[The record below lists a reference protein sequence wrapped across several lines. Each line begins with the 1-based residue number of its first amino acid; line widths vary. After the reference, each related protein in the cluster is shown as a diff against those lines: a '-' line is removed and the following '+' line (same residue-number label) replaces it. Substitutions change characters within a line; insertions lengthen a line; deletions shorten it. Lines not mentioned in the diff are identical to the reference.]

1 MMRASVKELAEVDG
15 IGENLASVI
24 KKYFEEEL

>member
-1 MMRASVKELAEVDG
+1 ME

-24 KKYFEEEL
+24 KILGVLIFCCVITIKGFV